1 MEAAAAR
8 KSIEFKEMPGVEY
21 NPFWDAPKRVNLAA
35 AAGRVVFFPVGG
47 REEFLLDDSYNGM
60 RCVAVLGQRNEAID
74 AVEEYCRYLGAA
86 LEKHAFS
93 FEIVRVEWATK
104 GWNRALRELRQ
115 RVGNERNIWV
125 LLQYTALAWSRRGF
139 SLRVPGVIKALKR
152 NGVRCAVVFHD
163 AEAYYGNRVIDRI
176 RRAIQLRTMRE
187 AVRLA
192 DFSILTIP
200 AEKIP
205 WIDRNSRNVV
215 FIPVGANLPSPEKA
229 WTQEKDRAKNLPTVA
244 VFSPSGNRAGAEE
257 VNSIAETVRYAA
269 ERMGPLRLIV
279 MGRNSEISG
288 RQLSERLMGT
298 SVQVTIHGLLPAEEI
313 VQKLGASDV
322 LLFTKGPISTRR
334 GSAIAGIACG
344 LPVIASEGW
353 ETGAPITEAG
363 VVLVPENAKNEF
375 GPALLRVLTNA
386 AYRAKLSERSRQ
398 AQELYFSWSAIA
410 TQYAIELRTRGG
422 S

>member
-1 MEAAAAR
+1 
-8 KSIEFKEMPGVEY
+8 MPT
-21 NPFWDAPKRVNLAA
+21 
-35 AAGRVVFFPVGG
+35 
-47 REEFLLDDSYNGM
+47 
-60 RCVAVLGQRNEAID
+60 D
-74 AVEEYCRYLGAA
+74 AVEEYCLYLGAA

-93 FEIVRVEWATK
+93 FEIARVEWATK
-104 GWNRALRELRQ
+104 GWRRALLDLQ
-115 RVGNERNIWV
+115 QKVSNERNIWV

-139 SLRVPGVIKALKR
+139 SVRVPGVIKALKK
-152 NGVRCAVVFHD
+152 NGARCAVVFHD
-163 AEAYYGNRVIDRI
+163 AEGYYGNRLIDRI
-176 RRAIQLRTMRE
+176 RRATQLRTMRE
-187 AVRLA
+187 ALRLA
-192 DFSILTIP
+192 DLSILTIP
-200 AEKIP
+200 PEKIS
-205 WIDRNSRNVV
+205 WIDRNSHNVV

-229 WTQEKDRAKNLPTVA
+229 WSQEKNRAKNLPTVA

-257 VNSIAETVRYAA
+257 VESIAQTVRYAA
-269 ERMGPLRLIV
+269 ESMGALRLVV

-288 RQLSERLMGT
+288 SLLNERLMGT
-298 SVQVTIHGLLPAEEI
+298 LVQVAIHGLLPAEEV

-322 LLFTKGPISTRR
+322 LLFTKGPISSRR

-363 VVLVPENAKNEF
+363 VVLIPENAKNEF
-375 GPALLRVLTNA
+375 GPALLRVLTDA

-410 TQYAIELRTRGG
+410 ARYAKELRTRGG